1 MSMREPA
8 FQLLPRPEPM
18 ALAGR
23 RVLVLGLG
31 DTGLS
36 VARWVERQ
44 GGQARVADTRAAP
57 PRAAD
62 FAGELRIGAFSP
74 ALLEGVDLLCISPG
88 LSLQEDVVGAAIGRG
103 VPVLGDV
110 ELFAWHVRA
119 RGAARVLAVTG
130 TN

>member
-1 MSMREPA
+1 MSMRETL
-8 FQLLPRPEPM
+8 FSLLPRPEPV

-36 VARWVERQ
+36 VASWVRKQ

-57 PRAAD
+57 TRAGD
-62 FAGELRIGAFSP
+62 FAGELRTGAFTP

-88 LSLQEDVVGAAIGRG
+88 LSLQEDVVRVALARG
-103 VPVLGDV
+103 LPVVGDV
-110 ELFAWHVRA
+110 ELFA
-119 RGAARVLAVTG
+119 
-130 TN
+130 